1 MSSFCLYGI
10 LFLICAQSVTSFRKG
25 SSVCLLD
32 YDEGICRALIKRFY
46 YDRVNKTCEVFY
58 YGGCLGNRNNFLSKQ
73 ECEQKCNGTIYIKEN
88 SSDSTEATTPTQKP
102 LGVGAKIFLGILDIK
117 NGLSNLFNKVKGAS
131 QLSILAATVYFGI
144 VTPD

>member
-73 ECEQKCNGTIYIKEN
+73 ECEQKCNGTIYITEN
-88 SSDSTEATTPTQKP
+88 SFETTRQTEATSTSTDQSDSTEATTPTQKP

-117 NGLSNLFNKVKGAS
+117 NRLSNLFNKVKG
-131 QLSILAATVYFGI
+131 GK
-144 VTPD
+144 

>member
-88 SSDSTEATTPTQKP
+88 SSETTRQTETTSTPTDQSGS
-102 LGVGAKIFLGILDIK
+102 LYDF
-117 NGLSNLFNKVKGAS
+117 SNVFYVKVLFQAISVSFSGFYE
-131 QLSILAATVYFGI
+131 SI
-144 VTPD
+144 